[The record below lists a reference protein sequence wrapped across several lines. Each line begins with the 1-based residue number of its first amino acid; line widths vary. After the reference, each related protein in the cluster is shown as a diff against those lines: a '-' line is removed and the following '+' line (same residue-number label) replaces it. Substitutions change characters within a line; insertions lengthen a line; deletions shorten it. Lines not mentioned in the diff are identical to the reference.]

1 MIKKIFLNI
10 IFLSISFTATVSFY
24 IDMSDSEFPNSNY
37 DSVMINGSWC
47 SSGSGWDGWC
57 LTLSDDNNDNIYEGN
72 VDLNDGDYEYVIVV
86 SGPADN
92 GSGWGQIINAPSLS
106 SCDFNSSDSYY
117 NYGFTIQNNDIEQRY
132 CAGVCD
138 AVCDENS
145 SDDGG
150 VDGGDDGGDTE
161 TWQLVWSDEFNGPDI
176 DESKWNFEI
185 GTGNWGW
192 GNGESQYYTNR
203 QENAFIQDGK
213 LIIKALNEDYNGADY
228 TSARMTTKNKGDW
241 TYGKIEVRAKLPIG
255 QGTWP
260 AIWMMPTNSVY
271 GGWPNSGEID
281 IMEHVGCDAG
291 NVHGTIHCNE
301 YNWANNTQQGGTLNN
316 VLAST
321 GTDVDEFHIY
331 SIEWNENSINW
342 YVDNI
347 NYFTYNKTEDNFTSW
362 PFNEN
367 FFLILNLAIGGNW
380 GGICSFNS
388 TTFPQIFKIDYVRVY
403 Q

>member
-145 SDDGG
+145 SVISWG
-150 VDGGDDGGDTE
+150 
-161 TWQLVWSDEFNGPDI
+161 S
-176 DESKWNFEI
+176 EI
-185 GTGNWGW
+185 VIVPYR
-192 GNGESQYYTNR
+192 SP
-203 QENAFIQDGK
+203 ADGK
-213 LIIKALNEDYNGADY
+213 MHRYFVDFIIETRN
-228 TSARMTTKNKGDW
+228 KNK
-241 TYGKIEVRAKLPIG
+241 IQSCRI
-255 QGTWP
+255 
-260 AIWMMPTNSVY
+260 
-271 GGWPNSGEID
+271 
-281 IMEHVGCDAG
+281 
-291 NVHGTIHCNE
+291 
-301 YNWANNTQQGGTLNN
+301 
-316 VLAST
+316 
-321 GTDVDEFHIY
+321 
-331 SIEWNENSINW
+331 
-342 YVDNI
+342 
-347 NYFTYNKTEDNFTSW
+347 
-362 PFNEN
+362 
-367 FFLILNLAIGGNW
+367 
-380 GGICSFNS
+380 
-388 TTFPQIFKIDYVRVY
+388 
-403 Q
+403 